1 MPVLPQAIAD
11 LVAADGLARVATADD
26 TSQHVLYWDT
36 NIVRS
41 MPASAWPPPLPTPPT
56 ARQSATAVAAR
67 QAAAQQALI
76 DEAAL
81 DARVKNLAAGCVGM
95 SVDDLLA
102 GHVKTLIILWLHRMK
117 ALDKDGKIKQLSD
130 WC

>member
-11 LVAADGLARVATADD
+11 AVLLDGLPRVAVDNEGTP
-26 TSQHVLYWDT
+26 QVLYLDGAL
-36 NIVRS
+36 VRS
-41 MPASAWPPPLPTPPT
+41 MLAASWPPPLPAPPT
-56 ARQSATAVAAR
+56 ARQSATAIAAR
-67 QAAAQQALI
+67 QAAAQQALL

-102 GHVKTLIILWLHRMK
+102 GHVKTLVILWLHRMK

>member
-1 MPVLPQAIAD
+1 MPVLPQATAD
-11 LVAADGLARVATADD
+11 LVATDGLPRQATADD
-26 TSQHVLYWDT
+26 NSVHVLYLDGAL
-36 NIVRS
+36 VRS
-41 MPASAWPPPLPTPPT
+41 MLASAWPPPLPTPPT
-56 ARQSATAVAAR
+56 ARQSATAIAAR

-102 GHVKTLIILWLHRMK
+102 GHVKTFVILWLHSKK
-117 ALDKDGKIKQLSD
+117 ALDKDGKIKPLSD